1 MAIYRQINITFWQDD
16 FVLELTPEEKFF
28 YLYLMT
34 NSKTTQCGIYELP
47 KKIIQFETGY
57 NSDTVDKLINRFVE
71 YGKIMYSNDTK
82 EVFMLN
88 WIKYNY
94 STSPKVQ
101 TCISN
106 ELKTVKEPAFIDVFN
121 KLLIQYGYSIDTVC
135 KGVRNNNKNNNK
147 NNNNNNNKNKNNN
160 KHICSLYSSHFDT
173 FYNLYP
179 RKVNKKKSQE
189 KYYSILKQSKNPEE
203 TANDILEGLKRY
215 IDFWERDKT
224 ELQFIPHPTTWLNGE
239 RWNDDLKQSNKKSRL
254 DVLNE
259 LYQEAANE

>member
-1 MAIYRQINITFWQDD
+1 MAKYRQIHVEFWQDS
-16 FVLELTPEEKFF
+16 FVLDLTPEEKFF

-121 KLLIQYGYSIDTVC
+121 NLLIQYGYSIDTVC
-135 KGVRNNNKNNNK
+135 KGVRN
-147 NNNNNNNKNKNNN
+147 
-160 KHICSLYSSHFDT
+160 
-173 FYNLYP
+173 
-179 RKVNKKKSQE
+179 
-189 KYYSILKQSKNPEE
+189 
-203 TANDILEGLKRY
+203 
-215 IDFWERDKT
+215 
-224 ELQFIPHPTTWLNGE
+224 
-239 RWNDDLKQSNKKSRL
+239 
-254 DVLNE
+254 
-259 LYQEAANE
+259 